1 MWGALGAGAAGWL
14 LLAAGAGKASDWPA
28 FRRGLAEGRLLP
40 EWAVPVVA
48 AIIPP
53 LELLAGLGTLA
64 APGPRTL
71 IPAGVLFGLFA
82 AYQAELLQRGNAA
95 DCNCYGRL
103 RQIKPGPTSIL
114 GSVVLA
120 TVAIALGEGAGS
132 AGGLG
137 LRLVAGALLAG
148 AYLIAAGRGRASGHW
163 SGFPYAEV
171 HYLRH
176 RLAGEPDAAA
186 RAAVALE
193 FGLGVGATYMLVPR
207 TKAWW
212 LVAEARWK
220 QWRGR

>member
-28 FRRGLAEGRLLP
+28 FRRGLTEGRLLP
-40 EWAVPVVA
+40 PWAIPPIAAVV
-48 AIIPP
+48 PP
-53 LELLAGLGTLA
+53 LELLAGLGALV

-82 AYQAELLQRGNAA
+82 AYQAEVLQRGNTA

-103 RQIKPGPTSIL
+103 RHVAPGPGSIL

-120 TVAIALGEGAGS
+120 TVAIAVGEGAGT
-132 AGGLG
+132 AGGLP
-137 LRLVAGALLAG
+137 LRVIGGALLAG
-148 AYLIAAGRGRASGHW
+148 AYLLTFGRGRSAGHF

-171 HYLRH
+171 HYVRH
-176 RLAGEPDAAA
+176 RLAGEPDMVA
-186 RAAVALE
+186 RAAVAQE

-207 TKAWW
+207 AKAWW
-212 LVAEARWK
+212 LVTEARWK
-220 QWRGR
+220 RWRGR